1 MAKSLL
7 LVLFRTDCDVLERVK
22 RMEPASPVVFL
33 VEWAY
38 LFVGLLLLKDDGVSR
53 HFDLVGI
60 ELAKDLEDIHEV
72 SGTFRQEYLET
83 DAVFFLEHEVVS
95 LREEEALILLID
107 LEQVYAEKVQL
118 LERVEIVI
126 LEHELVDPLLDLLDV
141 GEGPEA
147 IVNAV
152 VL

>member
-1 MAKSLL
+1 M
-7 LVLFRTDCDVLERVK
+7 LFRANIDDLERVK
-22 RMEPASPVVFL
+22 RMEPAGPVVFL
-33 VEWAY
+33 VERAY
-38 LFVGLLLLKDDGVSR
+38 LFIGLLLLEDDGVRR
-53 HFDLVGI
+53 HFDLVGV
-60 ELAKDLEDIHEV
+60 ELAEDLEDIHEV
-72 SGTFRQEYLET
+72 SGAFRQKYLET
-83 DAVFFLEHEVVS
+83 DTILLLEYKVVS

-107 LEQVYAEKVQL
+107 LEQVNAEEVKL
-118 LERVEIVI
+118 LERVEVVI